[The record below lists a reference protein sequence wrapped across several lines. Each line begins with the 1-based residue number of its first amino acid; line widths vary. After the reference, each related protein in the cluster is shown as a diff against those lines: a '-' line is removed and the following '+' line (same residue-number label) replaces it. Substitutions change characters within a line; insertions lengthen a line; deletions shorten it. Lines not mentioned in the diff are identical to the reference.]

1 MTSMACPSHDEHQG
15 LIYNVPLDAPPH
27 ASPMKFQ
34 PQVDVVRNAR
44 RRRTYKWSLADGRVR
59 LELPTGL
66 RAAEEARIVAEVGQR
81 AERRLARATRPSD
94 QKLLSRG
101 RDLAHRHMP
110 QAASRLRSVA
120 WSDHQARRWGSCSA
134 ESGAIRLSSRLHG
147 MPDYVLEAV
156 LVHEL
161 AHLLESNH
169 SPRFH
174 ALADS
179 YPFAER
185 ARGFLEA
192 VDRGQ
197 LGAADTWPNSDPLCG
212 PHCT

>member
-1 MTSMACPSHDEHQG
+1 
-15 LIYNVPLDAPPH
+15 
-27 ASPMKFQ
+27 MKTD
-34 PQVDVVRNAR
+34 PQVDVVRSAR
-44 RRRTYKWSLADGRVR
+44 RRRTYRWSLADGRVQ
-59 LELPTGL
+59 LEVPSGL
-66 RAAEEARIVAEVGQR
+66 RAAEEARIVAEVSER
-81 AERRLARATRPSD
+81 ARRRMARATRPSD
-94 QKLLSRG
+94 DKLLNRA
-101 RDLAHRHMP
+101 RDLARRHMP
-110 QAASRLRSVA
+110 LAVSRLRSVA

-134 ESGAIRLSSRLHG
+134 ETGAIRLSSRLHG
-147 MPDYVLEAV
+147 LPDYVLEAV

-174 ALADS
+174 ALADG

-197 LGAADTWPNSDPLCG
+197 LRAADTWPDSDPLRG
-212 PHCT
+212 PHCS